1 LNLKE
6 LSTKFNLQ
14 TKFVTGNSKI
24 FGWQSESVVFND
36 VIKEIKPKTIIE
48 IGSWVGASAIH
59 MAKCLKANNINDFQI
74 LCVDTFLGSNASL
87 WIENFINVDNVFQE
101 QYNQFNIN
109 VTNSGFNENISA
121 LPMTSSSAA
130 ELCQILNVQ
139 VDLIYIDAGHQEKEV
154 YDDLND
160 WWPISTKMVFG
171 DDYSE
176 TWSGVKKA
184 VNRFAQEKNINFQ
197 EKDSKF
203 ILRH

>member
-1 LNLKE
+1 MNLKE

-36 VIKEIKPKTIIE
+36 VIEEIKPKTIIE

-59 MAKCLKANNINDFQI
+59 MAKCLKANNIDDFQI

-130 ELCQILNVQ
+130 ELCDILNVQ

-203 ILRH
+203 IFRH

>member
-36 VIKEIKPKTIIE
+36 VIEEIKPKTIIE

>member
-1 LNLKE
+1 MNLKE

-36 VIKEIKPKTIIE
+36 VIEEIKPKTIIE

-87 WIENFINVDNVFQE
+87 WIKNFINVDNVFQE

>member
-14 TKFVTGNSKI
+14 SKFVTGNSKI

-36 VIKEIKPKTIIE
+36 VIEEIKPKTIIE

>member
-24 FGWQSESVVFND
+24 FGWQSESVVFNN
-36 VIKEIKPKTIIE
+36 VIEEIKPKTIIE

-184 VNRFAQEKNINFQ
+184 VNRFVQEKNINFQ

>member
-1 LNLKE
+1 MNLKE

-36 VIKEIKPKTIIE
+36 VIEEIKPKTIIE

-176 TWSGVKKA
+176 TWFGVKKA
-184 VNRFAQEKNINFQ
+184 VNRFVQEKNINFQ

>member
-36 VIKEIKPKTIIE
+36 VIEEIKPKTIIE

-87 WIENFINVDNVFQE
+87 WIKNFINVDNVFQE

>member
-1 LNLKE
+1 MNLKE

-36 VIKEIKPKTIIE
+36 VIEEIKPKTIIE

-109 VTNSGFNENISA
+109 VTNSGFNKNISA

>member
-24 FGWQSESVVFND
+24 FGWQSESAVFND
-36 VIKEIKPKTIIE
+36 VIEEIKPKTIIE

-109 VTNSGFNENISA
+109 VTNFGFNENISA

>member
-36 VIKEIKPKTIIE
+36 VIEEIKPKTIIE

-59 MAKCLKANNINDFQI
+59 MAKCLKANNIDDFQI

-130 ELCQILNVQ
+130 ELCDILNVQ

-203 ILRH
+203 IFRH

>member
-1 LNLKE
+1 MNLNE

-14 TKFVTGNSKI
+14 AKVVKGDSKI
-24 FGWQSESVVFND
+24 FGWQSESVVFDD
-36 VIKEIKPKTIIE
+36 VIQEIKPKTIIE
-48 IGSWVGASAIH
+48 LGSWVGASAIH

-87 WIENFINVDNVFQE
+87 WLENFVNVDNVFNE
-101 QYNQFNIN
+101 QFNQFNIN
-109 VTNSGFNENISA
+109 VTNCDLNENILA
-121 LPMTSSSAA
+121 LPMISSSAA
-130 ELCQILNVQ
+130 ELCRILNVK

-176 TWSGVKKA
+176 RWSGVKKA
-184 VNRFAQEKNINFQ
+184 VNRFVAEKNINFE